1 MYYIQQRCEEY
12 GCTDL
17 IGITD
22 QSERSDLVERPSLGG
37 IGAEV
42 KRDEEYDVGVE
53 KLGYD
58 RRAGSPEPH
67 IFIACG
73 HFELLEN
80 ECIEQLGN
88 HESRHGTEDDHHA
101 GSEYPAVGCIDI
113 GFYILI
119 DIYPEIGGGGSGSQQ
134 HDHKGIGNHAQSDP
148 GKQAHTPFPEVFID
162 DISHDEYDRPDDGAG
177 GEIQRDMFD
186 PEERPNTP
194 SREKILGPITSA
206 TMVLPTKKQA
216 SITKSL
222 CSLLSLLIL
231 TRVLMKKPG

>member
-186 PEERPNTP
+186 PEERPVHRLQSKYPLERENFGADYFSNDGITYKEAGEYHEEFVFFTEP
-194 SREKILGPITSA
+194 SHTD
-206 TMVLPTKKQA
+206 
-216 SITKSL
+216 
-222 CSLLSLLIL
+222 
-231 TRVLMKKPG
+231 